1 MAPGFRCEI
10 AGASMSDLPGQAN
23 DQESHPAEDR
33 SAVDR
38 AIRPVRKALRWL
50 GLALLVVM
58 ICLPALQV
66 ALRTTPYSFI
76 GAGELTR
83 FMLICVVFVT
93 LPYVISSGA
102 SIRMEDL
109 IAGLPE
115 SVQRIIRVVI
125 PATGILGFGFAS
137 YSVAIAVLRN
147 LNNATPTLGIPYWI
161 FFSAA
166 FVGLFVAAVEC
177 AIQLVKALHGQD
189 LYVSFA
195 EEQPPDDFPTI

>member
-1 MAPGFRCEI
+1 
-10 AGASMSDLPGQAN
+10 MSDLPGQVRG
-23 DQESHPAEDR
+23 QEFHPAEDR

-38 AIRPVRKALRWL
+38 AMRPVRKALRWL

-58 ICLPALQV
+58 IALPALQV
-66 ALRTTPYSFI
+66 GLRATPYAFI

-102 SIRMEDL
+102 SIRVEDL
-109 IAGLPE
+109 TRGLPA
-115 SVQRIIRVVI
+115 SLHRGIGIVI
-125 PATGILGFGFAS
+125 PATGVLGFGFAA
-137 YSVAIAVLRN
+137 YSVALAVLRN
-147 LNNATPTLGIPYWI
+147 LNNATPSLGIPYWV

-166 FVGLFVAAVEC
+166 FVGLLVAALEC
-177 AIQLVKALHGQD
+177 AIQLVKAVQGRD

-195 EEQPPDDFPTI
+195 EEQPPEELPEI

>member
-1 MAPGFRCEI
+1 
-10 AGASMSDLPGQAN
+10 MSDLRGQ
-23 DQESHPAEDR
+23 DHEIPPADDR

-38 AIRPVRKALRWL
+38 AMRPLRKALRWL
-50 GLALLVVM
+50 GLALL
-58 ICLPALQV
+58 PALQV
-66 ALRTTPYSFI
+66 GLRATPYSFI

-93 LPYVISSGA
+93 LPYVIASGA

-109 IAGLPE
+109 TNWLP
-115 SVQRIIRVVI
+115 QGIRRVITVLI
-125 PATGILGFGFAS
+125 PASGVLGFGIAA
-137 YSVAIAVLRN
+137 YAVAVAVLRN

-166 FVGLFVAAVEC
+166 FVGLLVATIEC
-177 AIQLVKALHGQD
+177 AIQLVKALQGQD

-195 EEQPPDDFPTI
+195 EEQPPADLPGL

>member
-1 MAPGFRCEI
+1 
-10 AGASMSDLPGQAN
+10 MSDLPSQAK
-23 DQESHPAEDR
+23 DQIHPAEDR

-38 AIRPVRKALRWL
+38 AMRPVRKALRWL

-58 ICLPALQV
+58 IALPALQV
-66 ALRTTPYSFI
+66 GLRATPYAFI

-109 IAGLPE
+109 AKGLPE
-115 SVQRIIRVVI
+115 GVHRVIRVAI
-125 PATGILGFGFAS
+125 PATGVLGFGVAS
-137 YSVAIAVLRN
+137 CSVAVAVLGN
-147 LNNATPTLGIPYWI
+147 LNNATPSLGIPYWI

-166 FVGLFVAAVEC
+166 FVGLLVAALEC
-177 AIQLVKALHGQD
+177 AIQFVKALQGRD

-195 EEQPPDDFPTI
+195 EEQPPEDLPEI

>member
-1 MAPGFRCEI
+1 
-10 AGASMSDLPGQAN
+10 MSDLPGQ
-23 DQESHPAEDR
+23 EIHTAEDR
-33 SAVDR
+33 SAIDR
-38 AIRPVRKALRWL
+38 AMRPLRKALRWL

-58 ICLPALQV
+58 IALPALQV
-66 ALRTTPYSFI
+66 GLRATPYSFI

-109 IAGLPE
+109 TNWLPQG
-115 SVQRIIRVVI
+115 VRRVITVLI
-125 PATGILGFGFAS
+125 PATGVLGFGIAA
-137 YSVAIAVLRN
+137 YAVAAAVLRN

-166 FVGLFVAAVEC
+166 FVGLLMAAIEC
-177 AIQLVKALHGQD
+177 AIQVAKALQGQD

-195 EEQPPDDFPTI
+195 EEQPPEDLPEL

>member
-1 MAPGFRCEI
+1 
-10 AGASMSDLPGQAN
+10 MSDLPGQ
-23 DQESHPAEDR
+23 EIHPADDR

-38 AIRPVRKALRWL
+38 ALRPLRKALRWL

-58 ICLPALQV
+58 IALPALQV
-66 ALRTTPYSFI
+66 GLRATPYSFI

-83 FMLICVVFVT
+83 FMLICVVFAT

-109 IAGLPE
+109 ANWLPQGM
-115 SVQRIIRVVI
+115 QRFITILI
-125 PATGILGFGFAS
+125 PATGVLGFGVAS
-137 YSVAIAVLRN
+137 YSVAVAVLRN
-147 LNNATPTLGIPYWI
+147 LNNATPTLGMPYWI

-166 FVGLFVAAVEC
+166 FVGLLVAAIEC
-177 AIQLVKALHGQD
+177 AIQFVKALQRRD

-195 EEQPPDDFPTI
+195 EEQPPEDLPEL

>member
-1 MAPGFRCEI
+1 
-10 AGASMSDLPGQAN
+10 MSDLPGQAE
-23 DQESHPAEDR
+23 DHEIHPAEDR

-38 AIRPVRKALRWL
+38 AMRPVRKTLRWL

-58 ICLPALQV
+58 IALPTLQV
-66 ALRTTPYSFI
+66 GLRATPYAFV

-83 FMLICVVFVT
+83 FMLICVVFVS

-109 IAGLPE
+109 TNGLPE
-115 SVQRIIRVVI
+115 SIRRVVTIAI
-125 PATGILGFGFAS
+125 PATGVVGFGFAS
-137 YSVAIAVLRN
+137 YSVAVAVLHN
-147 LNNATPTLGIPYWI
+147 LNNATPTLGMPYWI

-166 FVGLFVAAVEC
+166 FVGLLMAAVEC
-177 AIQLVKALHGQD
+177 AIQLVKALHGRD

-195 EEQPPDDFPTI
+195 EEQPPEDLPDI